1 MRKLL
6 WRDRIGDHALLAIG
20 LLVGVAVAA
29 LLGFAVLVAKRV
41 DADSTQREL
50 DLGRGGLV
58 TLKVKIRHDLSTFAH
73 WDEAVERTTRTLDQ
87 NWIHRNFGV
96 RLHATSGYDR
106 SFILSPAGKP
116 VYAAVNGSLVVD
128 NYYDRVRATIEPFV
142 EQVRL
147 SYAKEAAA
155 YASWKEAGEL
165 ESPPEPK
172 FVAAFRRIEG
182 RPALIGVITIVPN
195 ISRKTMLA
203 EKSSVAVAVA
213 FLDSP
218 LLHEFAS
225 SLAIDGVSLH
235 QLPVVPGQAMKEG
248 NVFLD
253 LPLGADEEPASL
265 TWTPRRPG
273 EAMLMRLMPGLFAI
287 AALIGFVTLLVL
299 YVIRRTT
306 ERLTQ
311 SERRATE
318 LAYRDVLTGLA
329 NRVQLLD
336 SLSGQLAEARSD
348 NRLALFLIDI
358 DGFKDI
364 NDTLG
369 HPVGDEVLFAVG
381 ERLSALVAESGVAVR
396 YGGDEF
402 ALLVPVGEGNK
413 DVETII
419 RRVTDALRS
428 PVFAGGQHLT
438 VGATIGVA
446 VAPEDAHE
454 SEQFIRRADIA
465 LYRAKADGR
474 GSYRLFEASFEET
487 LQKRSQIEREL
498 SHAIGAEQLAVKFQ
512 PLYAADGE
520 RMVGIEALVRW
531 NHPERGVIPPSEF
544 IPVAEQ
550 SGLIAKI
557 DDWVLR
563 RACEHAVQWPS
574 LCLAVNLS
582 PSNFRTPNVA
592 ERLNRVLVDTG
603 FDPRRLEIEIT
614 ETMLLGANSDIL
626 GELSEMRRLG
636 IRIALDDFGTGYS
649 SLGYL
654 RRFPVDKI
662 KIDKSF
668 VQNLGITEDAA
679 AIVECVA
686 RLGRALGL
694 AVTAEGVET
703 AEQHRFVRAV
713 GCHQVQGYLFS
724 PPVDPV
730 KIEEMMQRETGV
742 PQQQKPRLLTA

>member
-6 WRDRIGDHALLAIG
+6 RNRIGDHALLAIG
-20 LLVGVAVAA
+20 LVVGMAVAA
-29 LLGFAVLVAKRV
+29 LLGFAVLVSKRV
-41 DADSTQREL
+41 DLDSTQREL
-50 DLGRGGLV
+50 ELGRGGLV
-58 TLKVKIRHDLSTFAH
+58 MLKVKIRHDLSTFAH
-73 WDEAVERTTRTLDQ
+73 WDEAVDRTTRTLDQ
-87 NWIHRNFGV
+87 NWIHRHFGV
-96 RLHATSGYDR
+96 RLYATSGYDR

-116 VYAAVNGSLVVD
+116 VYASVNGSLVVE
-128 NYYDRVRATIEPFV
+128 NYYERVRAAVEPFV

-147 SYAKEAAA
+147 SYAKEAASYA
-155 YASWKEAGEL
+155 YWKEAGEL
-165 ESPPEPK
+165 EPPPEPK

-182 RPALIGVITIVPN
+182 KPALIGAITIVPN
-195 ISRKTMLA
+195 INRNAMLT
-203 EKSSVAVAVA
+203 EKPSVAIAVA

-218 LLHEFAS
+218 LLREFAT
-225 SLAIDGVSLH
+225 SLAIDEVTLH
-235 QLPVVPGQAMKEG
+235 QAPSIRPIAPE

-253 LPLGADEEPASL
+253 VPLGFGEEAASL
-265 TWTPRRPG
+265 TWKPRRPG
-273 EAMLMRLMPGLFAI
+273 AAMLMRLMPGLVAI
-287 AALIGFVTLLVL
+287 AFLIGAVTLLVL

-311 SERRATE
+311 SERRATD

-336 SLSGQLAEARSD
+336 SLVIRLKGVRAD
-348 NRLALFLIDI
+348 NRLALFLVDI

-369 HPVGDEVLFAVG
+369 HPVGDEVLFAIG
-381 ERLSALVAESGVAVR
+381 ERLQDVAGENGLAVR

-402 ALLVPVGEGNK
+402 ALLLPVGKGSP
-413 DVETII
+413 DVDAYT
-419 RRVTDALRS
+419 RRIEDSVRN
-428 PVFAGGQHLT
+428 PVLAGGQHLI

-446 VAPEDAHE
+446 VAPDHAHE
-454 SEQFIRRADIA
+454 PEEFLRRADIA

-474 GSYRLFEASFEET
+474 GSCRQFEIAFEET

-498 SHAIGAEQLAVKFQ
+498 SHAIGAEELAVKFQ

-520 RMVGIEALVRW
+520 RVVGIEALVRW

-544 IPVAEQ
+544 VPVAEQ
-550 SGLIAKI
+550 SGLIARI

-563 RACEHAVQWPS
+563 RACEYAVQWPGLS
-574 LCLAVNLS
+574 LAVNLS

-724 PPVDPV
+724 PPVDPA
-730 KIEEMMQRETGV
+730 KIEEMMRRDTTPE
-742 PQQQKPRLLTA
+742 QKTRLLTA